1 MPRPFHVKHD
11 EGKGKGMYEIRPGVL
26 STMGHPYSLDHIAY
40 LATAGVEVIV
50 CALTETELAELDLA
64 DEPEAARDAG
74 ITFHW
79 LPIPDFGIPATTP
92 NLDPVLRDM
101 RAGRH
106 VVVHCWAGIGR
117 SSLLAGALLVLDG
130 ASPEAAWQAISEAR
144 GRDVP
149 ESDEQ
154 RAWLTTFAQARFW
167 DAQAAT
173 FDEDADHGLRDPA
186 VRRAWADVLLPRLPP
201 APASVVDLGC
211 GTGSLAALLAEA
223 GHHVAGLDLSE
234 RMLAPARAKAPGIDF
249 RQGDAAHPPYP
260 PGSFDVVLAR
270 HVLWALPDPAAAL
283 DRWRALLKPNGRLI
297 LVEGRWSTG
306 AGLTAAE
313 CVALLGEGDVHP
325 LTDPTLWGREI
336 TDERYL
342 VVA

>member
-1 MPRPFHVKHD
+1 
-11 EGKGKGMYEIRPGVL
+11 MYTIRPGSL
-26 STMGHPYSLDHIAY
+26 STMGHPHSLRHIAD
-40 LATAGVEVIV
+40 LAASGVEVIV

-64 DEPEAARDAG
+64 GEPVAARAAG
-74 ITFHW
+74 LTFHW
-79 LPIPDFGIPATTP
+79 LPIPDFGVPATAP
-92 NLDPVLRDM
+92 DLDPVLRDL

-130 ASPEAAWQAISEAR
+130 ASPEAAWQAISAAR
-144 GRDVP
+144 GRPVP
-149 ESDEQ
+149 ETAEQ

-167 DAQAAT
+167 DDQAAT
-173 FDEDADHGLRDPA
+173 FDEEADHGLRDPA
-186 VRRAWADVLLPRLPP
+186 VRQAWADVLLPRLPP
-201 APASVVDLGC
+201 APAAVVDLGC
-211 GTGSLAALLAEA
+211 GTGSLTALLAEA
-223 GHHVAGLDLSE
+223 GHHACGLDLSE
-234 RMLAPARAKAPGIDF
+234 RMLAVARAKAPGVDF
-249 RQGDAAHPPYP
+249 RRGDAADPPYP

-283 DRWRALLKPNGRLI
+283 DRWRALLKPGGRLV

-325 LTDPTLWGREI
+325 LTDPALWGREV

-342 VVA
+342 VRA